1 MDWMDNENNTKTIF
15 DLLDQNYEDLVP
27 DQNVFGISYSTSENH
42 VLLESP
48 L

>member
-1 MDWMDNENNTKTIF
+1 MDWMDNENKTKTIF
-15 DLLDQNYEDLVP
+15 DLLDQNFENLVP
-27 DQNVFGISYSTSENH
+27 FFFGISYSTSENH